1 MEKLPFYKLVID
13 ENDDNDSGVNY
24 VALVDAPATDKVWMA
39 FNKHYQFKSSAPE
52 KRIISGA
59 LMVANLPIYRE
70 DSQLGQYY
78 VVFDKDTIFKIVKKY
93 FRNGFT
99 SNVNMMHNP
108 KAKVEGV
115 YMIESMVIDKQRGI
129 VAPAG
134 YGDLP
139 DGSWFGSFRVDNDEV
154 WSKFIK
160 TGVFSGF
167 SVEGLFQQQYM
178 VDATSQTLETLHDR
192 IVNLRKEMV
201 KLLQVKNK

>member
-39 FNKHYQFKSSAPE
+39 FNKHYQFKTSAPE

-70 DSQLGQYY
+70 DAQLGKYY
-78 VVFDKDTIFKIVKKY
+78 VAFDKDTIFKIVRKF
-93 FRNGFT
+93 FRNGNT
-99 SNVNMMHNP
+99 SNVNMMHDS
-108 KAKVEGV
+108 KKKVDGV
-115 YMIESMVIDKQRGI
+115 YMIESMLIDKQRGI

-139 DGSWFGSFRVDNDEV
+139 DGSWFGSFRVDNQDIWDE
-154 WSKFIK
+154 FIK
-160 TGVFSGF
+160 TGVFKGF
-167 SVEGLFQQQYM
+167 SVEGLFKQEYM
-178 VDATSQTLETLHDR
+178 VDTTAQTLETLHDR
-192 IVNLRKEMV
+192 IVNLKKEMQ
-201 KLLQVKNK
+201 KLLHIKNK

>member
-13 ENDDNDSGVNY
+13 EEDNNDSGVNY

-70 DSQLGQYY
+70 DNQLGQYY
-78 VVFDKDTIFKIVKKY
+78 VVFDKETIFKIVKKY

-99 SNVNMMHNP
+99 SNVNLMHDP

-115 YMIESMVIDKQRGI
+115 YMIESLIIDKARGTT
-129 VAPAG
+129 APAG

-139 DGSWFGSFRVDNDEV
+139 DGSWFGSFRVDNDEI
-154 WSKFIK
+154 WDRFIK

-178 VDATSQTLETLHDR
+178 VDATSQTLENLHDR
-192 IVNLRKEMV
+192 IVNLKKEMQ
-201 KLLQVKNK
+201 KLLQLKKK

>member
-13 ENDDNDSGVNY
+13 EEDNNDSGVNY

-70 DSQLGQYY
+70 DSQLGKYY
-78 VVFDKDTIFKIVKKY
+78 VVFDKETIFKIVKKY

-99 SNVNMMHNP
+99 SNVNIMHDA
-108 KAKVEGV
+108 KAKVHGV
-115 YMIESMVIDKQRGI
+115 YMIESLIIDKARGTT
-129 VAPAG
+129 APAG

-139 DGSWFGSFRVDNDEV
+139 DGSWFGSFRVDNDEI
-154 WSKFIK
+154 WDRFIK

-167 SVEGLFQQQYM
+167 SVEGFFKQEYM
-178 VDATSQTLETLHDR
+178 VDATSQTLENLHDR
-192 IVNLRKEMV
+192 IVNLKKEMS
-201 KLLQVKNK
+201 KLLQVKKK